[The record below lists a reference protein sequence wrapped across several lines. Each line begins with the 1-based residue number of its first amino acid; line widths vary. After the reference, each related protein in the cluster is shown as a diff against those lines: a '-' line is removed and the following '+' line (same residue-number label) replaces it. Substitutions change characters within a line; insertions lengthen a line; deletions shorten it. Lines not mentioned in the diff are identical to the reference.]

1 MEWISAFKNNAVYYL
16 QESLRMIEKSWA
28 EMTDDE
34 IWEKPNRELNSMA
47 NLLLH
52 LTGNIRQYVIS
63 SLGQQP
69 DTRERDLE
77 FAAKGGVSKAELLS
91 DFRTTVNQAIS
102 VIRETPDKELLRK
115 RKVQGIDHDGLGIVI
130 HVVEHLSYHT
140 GQIAFWVKYR
150 KGIDLGF
157 YEGRDLNALNP

>member
-1 MEWISAFKNNAVYYL
+1 MTPGKPGWMEA
-16 QESLRMIEKSWA
+16 IEKSL
-28 EMTDDE
+28 EELNEEE
-34 IWEKPNRELNSMA
+34 IWQQPNPELNSVA

-52 LTGNIRQYVIS
+52 LSGNIRQYVIS

-69 DTRERDLE
+69 DIRERDLE
-77 FAAKGGVSKAELLS
+77 FSQRGGRSKS
-91 DFRTTVNQAIS
+91 
-102 VIRETPDKELLRK
+102 ELLRNFKNTVEKAIVVIQEATESELIRK
-115 RKVQGIDHDGLGIVI
+115 REVQGMEHDGLGIVI

-157 YEGRDLNALNP
+157 YDGRDLNKLNP